1 MTWTEEKDMDSI
13 VENQKRVE
21 EKVDGLMSRL
31 EGKSVNMEAVEDTQK
46 RMENKVDVL
55 MNSLEGKSV
64 DVNSVHNCVE
74 DAVKV
79 QLQDN
84 NEKEEIRKR
93 KTSLIIH
100 VLEESSASVLED
112 RKKCR

>member
-1 MTWTEEKDMDSI
+1 
-13 VENQKRVE
+13 
-21 EKVDGLMSRL
+21 
-31 EGKSVNMEAVEDTQK
+31 MEAVEDTQK

-55 MNSLEGKSV
+55 MNSMEGKSV

-74 DAVKV
+74 DAVKL
-79 QLQDN
+79 QLQEDN

-100 VLEESSASVLED
+100 GLEESSASVLED